1 MMFETLL
8 RAFWLTFPALTAN
21 SFAVLTGGGLPL
33 DMGRTW
39 RDGNRI
45 LGDGKTWRGLIGGI
59 MLATLVGMVEQV
71 LAMAYPADFS
81 ATYADTYVAAFPVVF
96 TMACAAMAGDA
107 LGSFIKRRMGKKRG
121 DSVPLMDQLLF
132 LLFVFLCLA
141 LLFPE
146 FFVEH
151 YLYPEVLIGLPVITY
166 LLHRGSNL
174 VAYLMGV
181 KSVPW

>member
-1 MMFETLL
+1 MLETLL

-21 SFAVLTGGGLPL
+21 SFAVLTGGGLPI

-39 RDGNRI
+39 KDGRRI
-45 LGDGKTWRGLIGGI
+45 LGDGKTWRGLAGGI
-59 MLATLVGMVEQV
+59 VLATLVGMVEQV
-71 LAMAYPADFS
+71 LAMSYPADFN
-81 ATYADTYVAAFPVVF
+81 AAYAETYVAAFPIVLA
-96 TMACAAMAGDA
+96 MASAAMAGDA
-107 LGSFIKRRMGKKRG
+107 LGSFIKRRMGKERG
-121 DSVPLMDQLLF
+121 ESVPLMDQLLF
-132 LLFVFLCLA
+132 LLIVFLCLA
-141 LLFPE
+141 VLFPE

-174 VAYLMGV
+174 AAYIIGV